1 MADRVPGVD
10 AFDFVVHRDD
20 LRRYEFRPATPASA
34 VNLATGQVLL
44 EVDAFGLT
52 ANNITYAVFGDAMK
66 YWNFFPAPDGWGRV
80 PVWGFATV
88 ARSSHPEVAVGERV
102 YGYLPMS
109 THLVADA
116 GRVTAGGFSDT
127 AAHRQ
132 EMDAFYN
139 LYLRTAADPIYD
151 PSREA
156 EQMLLRPLF
165 FTGFLIDD
173 FLADNQ
179 FFGAR
184 RVVVSSA
191 SSKTSIGLAFQL
203 FQHGRGRCEVVGLTS
218 KGNVPFVESLGCL
231 HRVLAYTDVESLD
244 ASVPTVFVDMA
255 GDADV
260 TTRIHRHCGDA
271 LKYSSQVGG
280 THWDR
285 LAFGIQVPGPTPTLF
300 WAPGQLAK
308 RMTDW
313 GQAGFHERAGGA
325 WKRFVSSVD
334 GWITVEREGG
344 RTAIER
350 IYLATLEGR
359 AEPSKGYVLS
369 LAESR

>member
-1 MADRVPGVD
+1 MAAQTVSPET
-10 AFDFVVHRDD
+10 FDFLVRRDD
-20 LRRYEFRPATPASA
+20 LHRCEFRATTPASA
-34 VNLATGQVLL
+34 VTLAAGQVLL
-44 EVDAFGLT
+44 AVDAFGFT

-66 YWNFFPAPDGWGRV
+66 YWNFYPAPEGWGRV

-88 ARSSHPEVAVGERV
+88 ARSNHPDVPVGERV

-109 THLVADA
+109 THFVADA
-116 GRVTAGGFSDT
+116 GQVTASGFTDM

-139 LYLRTAADPIYD
+139 LYSRTAADPGYD
-151 PSREA
+151 PAREA

-173 FLADNQ
+173 FLAESG
-179 FFGAR
+179 FFGAK

-191 SSKTSIGLAFQL
+191 SSKTSIALAFQL
-203 FQHGRGRCEVVGLTS
+203 FQHGRERCEVVGLTS
-218 KGNVPFVESLGCL
+218 KRSVPFVESLGIH
-231 HRVLAYTDVESLD
+231 HRVIAYTDIETLD

-271 LKYSSQVGG
+271 LKYSCQVGG

-285 LAFGIQVPGPTPTLF
+285 LAFGIEVPGPTPTLF

-308 RMTDW
+308 RMSDW
-313 GQAGFHERAGGA
+313 GAAGFQQRAGGA
-325 WKRFVSSVD
+325 WMKFLPHVGS
-334 GWITVEREGG
+334 WITVERASGKD
-344 RTAIER
+344 AIER
-350 IYLATLEGR
+350 VYVATLEGR
-359 AEPSKGYVLS
+359 ADPRKGHVLS
-369 LAESR
+369 PGEER